1 MTSLMEG
8 RLAPRARLLGV
19 ANHSRRGGNRA
30 LVALALVGLALFGG
44 VSIFALELNDAQRG
58 NERGA
63 ERRFSERARI
73 TAALTESLFVA
84 LNTAAQEQLAL
95 TYGGSPR
102 LVRRVLSAQMR
113 RGPNGVYSA
122 LLDDR
127 GRMLVGVGDLP
138 QQMVWRPDAPTISSV
153 VQSKA
158 GPFVNNSMSFNS
170 PTGRRVLVLGLP
182 LPALR
187 SFLDKY
193 LSRLPNPD
201 GAALVITDE
210 HGAVL
215 TRTGPRGSAAP
226 SGSLLTTKAALP
238 GTTWRL
244 RMTAERARVLAGVNS
259 SAWLTWAL
267 LGVLALAFGVGLWL
281 CVRVLLSARRV
292 HGANAALR
300 DSEGKL
306 RGLVG
311 ELEQAVFVCYAD
323 GQIELLNPS
332 AKRLLGTVD
341 GVLTRPIPGWAA
353 LSADGYPI
361 DEEELPAALAL
372 RTGEPQRQVIGLQQP
387 DTPLIW
393 LEVSARPLTHPGESW
408 PYAAVCSCSDVSDR
422 HELEAHLTD
431 LADRDPLTGLW
442 NRRRFEQDVAQQ
454 LARCERYDERAAVL
468 LLDVD
473 GFKQINDRLGHLTGD
488 DVLRSIGEILGT
500 RLRTS
505 DCAARFGGDEFAVL
519 LLDVT
524 RDDAE
529 QVASELTSKL
539 VDAARQLTE
548 RVPVSISAGIATIDR
563 RTGSVGEAL
572 GAADR
577 AMYDIKEGRSP
588 QDPTRALVDEPW
600 PSPSTTASLSMLTV
614 LREITGA
621 DVAWLAHETPDGEL
635 VAAVT
640 GPENGLGIV
649 AGQHFRDGAV
659 PSREC
664 STARVP
670 IVDAG
675 GAQRGSLGFA
685 RRASQ
690 MQFGARERV
699 LAEALALVAAGQL
712 QHDELVRADTELASL
727 RALLAAVNARDSY
740 TALHSRQVVTLA
752 RAVARGL
759 GLDDAQVNEVE
770 HVALL
775 HDLGKIAVPDAV
787 LRKPGPLSDTE
798 KALMRRHPVV
808 GAEILASTPEL
819 AYLAPAVRAEHERW
833 DGDGYPHGLAA
844 EAIPVASRIT
854 FVCDAYNAMTNN
866 RPYRRAMSPD
876 AARAEIARESGTQFC
891 PSCAEA
897 LLAVLG
903 SELALAGT

>member
-1 MTSLMEG
+1 MTSLMVG
-8 RLAPRARLLGV
+8 RPAPQAPLSGV
-19 ANHSRRGGNRA
+19 ANLSQRREVSRA
-30 LVALALVGLALFGG
+30 LVALALIGLALFAG
-44 VSIFALELNDAQRG
+44 VSVLALELNDAQRG

-73 TAALTESLFVA
+73 SAALTESLFGA
-84 LNTAAQEQLAL
+84 LGSASKDQLAGR
-95 TYGGSPR
+95 YGGSPQS
-102 LVRRVLSAQMR
+102 VRRLLSAQMR
-113 RGPNGVYSA
+113 RGPHVVYSA
-122 LLDDR
+122 LLDAS
-127 GRMLVGVGDLP
+127 GRMLVGIGDVP
-138 QQMVWRPDAPTISSV
+138 QQTVWRPNAPVISGV
-153 VQSKA
+153 MQSKT
-158 GPFVNNSMSFNS
+158 GPFVNSSVTFDS
-170 PTGRRVLVLGLP
+170 PTGGRVLVQGVP

-187 SFLDKY
+187 SFLDNY

-201 GAALVITDE
+201 GTATVITEE

-215 TRTGPRGSAAP
+215 TSTGPRGSAAP
-226 SGSLLTTKAALP
+226 SGALLTTKAALP

-259 SAWLTWAL
+259 GAWLAWLL
-267 LGVLALAFGVGLWL
+267 LGVLALAIGVGLWL
-281 CVRVLLSARRV
+281 CVRVLLSTRRV
-292 HGANAALR
+292 RGANAALR

-306 RGLVG
+306 RALVG
-311 ELEQAVFVCYAD
+311 ALEQAVFVCYAD
-323 GQIELLNPS
+323 GEIELLNPS
-332 AKRLLGTVD
+332 AQRLLGTAEDVLAQPTRWQALGD
-341 GVLTRPIPGWAA
+341 GGL
-353 LSADGYPI
+353 PI
-361 DEEELPAALAL
+361 DEEELPAAVAL
-372 RTGEPQRQVIGLQQP
+372 RTGEPQRQVVGLHRP
-387 DTPLIW
+387 DMPPVW
-393 LEVSARPLTHPGESW
+393 LEVSARPLTHPGESR

-454 LARCERYDERAAVL
+454 LTRCERYDERAAVL

-488 DVLRSIGEILGT
+488 DVLRTIGEMLGS
-500 RLRTS
+500 RLRAS

-524 RDDAE
+524 RDDAD
-529 QVASELTSKL
+529 QVATDLASKL
-539 VDAARQLTE
+539 AHAAQQLTE
-548 RVPVSISAGIATIDR
+548 RVPVSISAGIATLDR
-563 RTGSVGEAL
+563 HTGSVREAL

-577 AMYDIKEGRSP
+577 AMYDIKEGRGL
-588 QDPTRALVDEPW
+588 QDSAPALAEQSW
-600 PSPSTTASLSMLTV
+600 PSPSATASLSMLTV
-614 LREITGA
+614 LRQVTGA

-635 VAAVT
+635 VVAVSS
-640 GPENGLGIV
+640 PDNGLGIV
-649 AGQHFRDGAV
+649 AGQHFRDGAA
-659 PSREC
+659 PAREC
-664 STARVP
+664 SIARAP
-670 IVDAG
+670 IIDSG
-675 GAQRGSLGFA
+675 GAERGSLGVA
-685 RRASQ
+685 RRAPG
-690 MQFGARERV
+690 MQFGARERE

-752 RAVARGL
+752 RAVARRL
-759 GLDDAQVNEVE
+759 RLDEAQVSEVE

-787 LRKPGPLSDTE
+787 LRKPGPLTE
-798 KALMRRHPVV
+798 TEQALMRRHPVV

-833 DGDGYPHGLAA
+833 DGDGYPHGLAG

-876 AARAEIARESGTQFC
+876 AARAEISRQSGTQFC
-891 PSCAEA
+891 PNCADA

-903 SELALAGT
+903 SELALLGS